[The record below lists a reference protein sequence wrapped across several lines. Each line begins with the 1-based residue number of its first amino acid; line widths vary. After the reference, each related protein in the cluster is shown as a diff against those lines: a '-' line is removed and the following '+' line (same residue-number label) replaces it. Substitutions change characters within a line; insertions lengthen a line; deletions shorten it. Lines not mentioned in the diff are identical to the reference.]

1 MLTIIEVE
9 VVGIVNAE
17 LFTLD
22 EIKSHVYLSLEGNA
36 QGLAE
41 LDEQVE
47 IRRGKLIA
55 IYRTTL
61 N

>member
-1 MLTIIEVE
+1 MLTIIEDE

-36 QGLAE
+36 QGLAV
-41 LDEQVE
+41 LDKQVE
-47 IRRGKLIA
+47 IRREKLLA
-55 IYRTTL
+55 IYRKTL